1 MTQYRR
7 LRDPVSPALQPGS
20 QTQTHWVTEL
30 AARGW
35 HPKIL
40 GHRLGDPVCPAQR
53 PNIAEPETQGG
64 EAMTQY
70 LRLGSQCL
78 RAGDTGGSAR
88 RYRVAHPA
96 IPAANLLTLAANMET
111 QGSRTDIP
119 WQTAVQPVFSAD
131 DRGKRSC
138 SVGARLKTQGD
149 RQGREV
155 RRTTPVC

>member
-1 MTQYRR
+1 VIGTASLDRRLGDTVLLALYRR
-7 LRDPVSPALQPGS
+7 LCSQCHRLKHTGSPSRQPGGGS
-20 QTQTHWVTEL
+20 QKLWGTDW
-30 AARGW
+30 A
-35 HPKIL
+35 
-40 GHRLGDPVCPAQR
+40 
-53 PNIAEPETQGG
+53 TQGG

-70 LRLGSQCL
+70 RRLGSQCL
-78 RAGDTGGSAR
+78 RADDTGGSAR